1 MPSGNI
7 PELGQPAV
15 LCAVGGST
23 LAGAFIPWGIT
34 EGPDGAPWFTMSD
47 YSPEYS
53 AIGRITTGGKV
64 SVWRH

>member
-1 MPSGNI
+1 
-7 PELGQPAV
+7 V

-34 EGPDGAPWFTMSD
+34 AGPDGAPWFTMSD

-53 AIGRITTGGKV
+53 ATGRITTGGKV